1 MRITNTH
8 KFFDTLL
15 LFLLVMSG
23 GGLFFVL
30 QRNNLSYVLF
40 FFAIFVLVFMGTKI
54 KKSIF
59 YDSLFTLSVFL
70 SLILVNYIAAPQI
83 EIMRGEHLNYLQYAF
98 QLLNITS
105 CVLILIH
112 LKNNRDSAYF
122 LDRMHFI
129 LKIVLYHSLLSFLC
143 YFFLKGDLIKIYGGW
158 GNEYVADS
166 FYYLFFYDVEKHKL
180 SLFGVEF
187 VRNQGWFWE
196 PGILQIFLNILL
208 FLEGFIFRRRSWT
221 IPLIIFAILTTYSTT
236 GIFIMIIVLFFIF
249 MKSIKRNPLLILLAI
264 SITFPL
270 YYIAKLNIEDK
281 TTGEKAG
288 SFQKRYLDLVQPLA
302 IASDYPITGI
312 GLDRDYF
319 QKLRSKFQMEDN
331 FGKIIETSIGLERI
345 AQSTEKGSSNSL
357 TYLMAAMGFPSAL
370 FLFYCLFKQNLF
382 TKRKGI
388 FMTII
393 IISLFSEPLLLRPFF
408 LILITSGMM
417 SLFNKYTIRKYNYE
431 KYLNNRGGR
440 IYRL

>member
-1 MRITNTH
+1 MRITHTH

-15 LFLLVMSG
+15 LFLLVLSG
-23 GGLFFVL
+23 GGLYFVF
-30 QRNNLSYVLF
+30 QRNNLSYILF
-40 FFAIFVLVFMGTKI
+40 SLAIFVLVFMGKKI

-59 YDSLFTLSVFL
+59 YASLFAISFFS
-70 SLILVNYIAAPQI
+70 SLILVNYILAPQI
-83 EIMRGEHLNYLQYAF
+83 EIMQGEHLNYLQYAF
-98 QLLNITS
+98 HLLNVTS
-105 CVLILIH
+105 CVLILMH
-112 LKNNRDSAYF
+112 LKNNRESAYF
-122 LDRMHFI
+122 LDRIHFI

-166 FYYLFFYDVEKHKL
+166 FYYLFFYDAEKHKL
-180 SLFGVEF
+180 FLFGVEF

-208 FLEGFIFRRRSWT
+208 FLEGFVFKRGRWT

-264 SITFPL
+264 SVTFPL
-270 YYIAKLNIEDK
+270 YYIAKANIDDK
-281 TTGEKAG
+281 TTGEKAA
-288 SFQKRYLDLVQPLA
+288 SFQKRYLDLVQPFA
-302 IASDYPITGI
+302 IASDYPITGV
-312 GLDRDYF
+312 GLDRDFF
-319 QKLRSKFQMEDN
+319 QKFRSRFQMEDD
-331 FGKIIETSIGLERI
+331 FGKILQTSTGLERI

-357 TYLMAAMGFPSAL
+357 TYLIAAMGFPSAF
-370 FLFYCLFKQNLF
+370 FLFYCLLKQNLF

-408 LILITSGMM
+408 LILVVSGMF
-417 SLFNKYTIRKYNYE
+417 SFFNKFTK
-431 KYLNNRGGR
+431 
-440 IYRL
+440 

>member
-1 MRITNTH
+1 
-8 KFFDTLL
+8 
-15 LFLLVMSG
+15 
-23 GGLFFVL
+23 
-30 QRNNLSYVLF
+30 
-40 FFAIFVLVFMGTKI
+40 
-54 KKSIF
+54 
-59 YDSLFTLSVFL
+59 
-70 SLILVNYIAAPQI
+70 
-83 EIMRGEHLNYLQYAF
+83 
-98 QLLNITS
+98 
-105 CVLILIH
+105 LILIH

-122 LDRMHFI
+122 LDRIHFI

-158 GNEYVADS
+158 GNEYVTDS
-166 FYYLFFYDVEKHKL
+166 FYYLFFYDAEKHKL

-208 FLEGFIFRRRSWT
+208 FLEGFVFKRGRWT

-264 SITFPL
+264 SVTFPL
-270 YYIAKLNIEDK
+270 YYIAKANIDDK
-281 TTGEKAG
+281 TTGEKAA
-288 SFQKRYLDLVQPLA
+288 SFQKRYLDLVQPFA
-302 IASDYPITGI
+302 IASDYPITGV
-312 GLDRDYF
+312 GLDRDFF
-319 QKLRSKFQMEDN
+319 QKFRSRFQMEDD
-331 FGKIIETSIGLERI
+331 FGKILQTSTGLERI

-357 TYLMAAMGFPSAL
+357 TYLIAAMGFPSAF
-370 FLFYCLFKQNLF
+370 FLFYCLLKQNLF

-408 LILITSGMM
+408 LILVVSGMF
-417 SLFNKYTIRKYNYE
+417 SFFNKFTK
-431 KYLNNRGGR
+431 
-440 IYRL
+440 

>member
-23 GGLFFVL
+23 GGLFFVF
-30 QRNNLSYVLF
+30 QRNNLSYILF
-40 FFAIFVLVFMGTKI
+40 FLAIFVLVFMGTKI

-59 YDSLFTLSVFL
+59 YASLFTLSVFL
-70 SLILVNYIAAPQI
+70 SLMLVNYITAPQI

-98 QLLNITS
+98 HLLNVTS
-105 CVLILIH
+105 CILILVH
-112 LKNNRDSAYF
+112 LKNSREASYF
-122 LDRMHFI
+122 LYRIHFI
-129 LKIVLYHSLLSFLC
+129 LKIVLYHALLSFLC
-143 YFFLKGDLIKIYGGW
+143 YFFLKGYLIKLYGGW

-166 FYYLFFYDVEKHKL
+166 FYYLFFYDAEKHKL
-180 SLFGVEF
+180 FLFGVEF

-208 FLEGFIFRRRSWT
+208 FLEGFVFKRGRWT

-264 SITFPL
+264 SVTFPL
-270 YYIAKLNIEDK
+270 YYIAKANIDNK
-281 TTGEKAG
+281 TTGEKAA
-288 SFQKRYLDLVQPLA
+288 SFQKRYLDLVQPFA
-302 IASDYPITGI
+302 IASDYPITGV
-312 GLDRDYF
+312 GLDRDFF
-319 QKLRSKFQMEDN
+319 QKFRSRFQMEDD
-331 FGKIIETSIGLERI
+331 FGKILQTSTGLERI

-357 TYLMAAMGFPSAL
+357 TYLIAAMGFPSAF
-370 FLFYCLFKQNLF
+370 FLFYCLLKQNLF

-408 LILITSGMM
+408 LILVVSGMF
-417 SLFNKYTIRKYNYE
+417 SFFNKFTK
-431 KYLNNRGGR
+431 
-440 IYRL
+440 